1 MGYEENWRKML
12 VEKDRANQLLND
24 LKSARFCCHKI
35 IELNEELEMMN
46 HKILGLSHNQPRL
59 TPSQEKSTKP
69 MPTFHGGYTSP
80 VAMLEEITLKENEI
94 NYYRRRLNECK
105 LIELLSLRDQNIIFD
120 LYFWNMKSLDAAE
133 KYGYTKRGLYKHI
146 KDEMRKLL

>member
-1 MGYEENWRKML
+1 MD
-12 VEKDRANQLLND
+12 KDRVNQLLND

-59 TPSQEKSTKP
+59 TPSQEKSMKP
-69 MPTFHGGYTSP
+69 MPIFHGGYTSP

-105 LIELLSLRDQNIIFD
+105 PIELLALRDQNILFD
-120 LYFWNMKSLDAAE
+120 LYFYHKNSWNVAE
-133 KYGYTKRGLYKHI
+133 KYGYSRQGLWKHI
-146 KDEMRKLL
+146 KKELNNIINT

>member
-1 MGYEENWRKML
+1 MD
-12 VEKDRANQLLND
+12 KDRVNQLLND

-46 HKILGLSHNQPRL
+46 HKILGLSHNQTRL
-59 TPSQEKSTKP
+59 TPNQEKSTKP
-69 MPTFHGGYTSP
+69 MPTFHCGYTSP

-105 LIELLSLRDQNIIFD
+105 PIELLSLRDQNILFD
-120 LYFWNMKSLDAAE
+120 LYFWNMNSWDVAE
-133 KYGYTKRGLYKHI
+133 KYGYSKRGMYKRI
-146 KDEMRKLL
+146 RNELKKLL

>member
-1 MGYEENWRKML
+1 MD
-12 VEKDRANQLLND
+12 KDRVNQLLND

-46 HKILGLSHNQPRL
+46 HKILGLSHNQTRL
-59 TPSQEKSTKP
+59 TPNQEKSTKP
-69 MPTFHGGYTSP
+69 MPTFHCGYTSP

-105 LIELLSLRDQNIIFD
+105 PIELLSLRDQNIIFD
-120 LYFWNMKSLDAAE
+120 LYFFHKNSWTVAE
-133 KYGYTKRGLYKHI
+133 KYGYSKRGMYKHI
-146 KDEMRKLL
+146 KSELSKIM